1 VKFMLSQH
9 SGVRRI
15 QKSCWQ

>member
-9 SGVRRI
+9 SGLSRI